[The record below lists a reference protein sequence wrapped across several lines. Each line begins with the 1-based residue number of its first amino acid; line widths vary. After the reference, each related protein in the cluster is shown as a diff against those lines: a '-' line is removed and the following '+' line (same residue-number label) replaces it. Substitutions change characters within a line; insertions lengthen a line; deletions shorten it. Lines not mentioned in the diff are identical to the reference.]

1 MRLVRGQFVLT
12 GERVLRHAAVAIH
25 KDKIEAVG
33 SYEDLSKQYPD
44 AAVLGSDQHWIMP
57 GLINA
62 HHHSNGVSNLLQ
74 GVDDDFL
81 EPWLLHIIH
90 SMRSQDP
97 KQRTLYSIAML
108 LQSGVTSVV
117 DVAAT
122 GGSKEDC
129 TKNFQAC
136 LDAYSQAG
144 MRVAYTAGVTF
155 ASHLAHH
162 QDEEFLASL
171 PADLRERVTTLMPL
185 SQQGAITPD
194 EYLAM
199 MTDLVK
205 HYHQQGNDRIDVWFG
220 PPGPQWVGDDLLVK
234 IAQAAQQLGTQ
245 VQTHAMESYSEKLVG
260 PRFHGKT
267 MVSHLKDLNVLSPQF
282 SIAHGT
288 WVTNADM
295 QILRETGAAVSH
307 NPSSNLR
314 LRAGVA
320 PLNALMAA
328 GVTLGLGMDGTT
340 IGDDECMFSEM
351 RLAARLHRTPQFGSP
366 APTYEDIFAMATS
379 GGAKLMGK
387 ADQIGK
393 LEPGYKADLV
403 LVKTNRLT
411 RPWVAP
417 DANPLHLL
425 LLRAKAVDVD
435 TVLVGGE
442 VVLQD
447 GMPTQFDLHQVEQ
460 ELAAEL
466 DAQPAKEQHVD
477 LVAALRPYLVK
488 WYADWEQP
496 NLEPYAAFNSKV

>member
-1 MRLVRGQFVLT
+1 MRLVRGQYVLT
-12 GERVLRHAAVAIH
+12 GERVLRQAAVLISNG
-25 KDKIEAVG
+25 KIEAVG
-33 SYEDLSKQYPD
+33 SYDELSKQYPQAD
-44 AAVLGSDQHWIMP
+44 VLGSDQHWIMP
-57 GLINA
+57 GLVNA

-74 GVDDDFL
+74 GIDDDFL
-81 EPWLLHIIH
+81 EPWLLNIIH
-90 SMRSQDP
+90 AMRSQEP
-97 KQRTLYSIAML
+97 KKKTLYSIAML

-129 TKNFQAC
+129 TQNFQAC
-136 LDAYSQAG
+136 LDAYEQAG
-144 MRVAYTAGVTF
+144 MRVAFTAGVTF
-155 ASHLAHH
+155 NSHLAHN
-162 QDEEFLASL
+162 QDEEFVASL
-171 PADLRERVTTLMPL
+171 PSDLREQVKTHMPL
-185 SQQGAITPD
+185 SYPGEITPD
-194 EYLAM
+194 EYLDM

-205 HYHQQGNDRIDVWFG
+205 RYQENDQIDVWFG

-234 IAQAAQQLGTQ
+234 ISQAARQLGTQ

-267 MVSHLKDLNVLSPQF
+267 MVSHLKDLGVLSPQF

-288 WVTNADM
+288 WTTAEDM
-295 QILRETGAAVSH
+295 KILREQGAAISH

-320 PLNALMAA
+320 PLNALLEA
-328 GVTLGLGMDGTT
+328 GVTMGLGMDGTA

-366 APTYEDIFAMATS
+366 APTYEQIFAMATT

-393 LEPGYKADLV
+393 LEPGYKADMV
-403 LVKTNRLT
+403 LVKTNRIT

-417 DANPLHLL
+417 EVNPLHLL

-435 TVLVGGE
+435 TVLVGGQ

-447 GMPTQFDLHQVEQ
+447 GLPTNFDLRQVEQ
-460 ELAAEL
+460 ELAAQL
-466 DAQPAKEQHVD
+466 DAQPVKQQHLD
-477 LVAALRPYLVK
+477 LVAALRPYLVD
-488 WYADWEQP
+488 WYTNWDQP
-496 NLEPYAAFNSKV
+496 TLEPYAAFNSKT